1 MNSRYRELDSLRG
14 IAAMSVF
21 IFHIAMILPETWK
34 EGFLWNILFHS
45 PFHLFF
51 TGEQPVILF
60 FVLSGFVL
68 SLIYFTG
75 KKISYFSFVIKRFF
89 RLYLPYVV
97 SIIVAILLCLLFSNG
112 GNQRLGTLF
121 NIVWKDPVNIGSM
134 LDHFLFIGNY
144 NVYSYNVVIWTLIHE
159 MRISLILPFLVFF
172 AIRFGWKINLA
183 IGIGTAIVG
192 AFFHLLLQDP
202 YQPIYKSLF
211 YILMFIMGIILCK
224 NRVYLIESFKSL
236 SKGRKITIAVIG
248 AFLYIY
254 ADLLGNPLLI
264 DWAATLGVSILL
276 IIAVSSELASKILL
290 IKPLQFLGKI
300 SFSLYLYH
308 LPILLSL
315 IYLFY
320 GKVPLL
326 IIAISA
332 IILTI
337 LISNFA
343 WLIIEKPSIRI
354 ANYFSRKVTSQLT
367 PVLKEDKEIV

>member
-21 IFHIAMILPETWK
+21 IFHIAMILPDNWK
-34 EGFLWNILFHS
+34 EGFLWSIIFYS

-68 SLIYFTG
+68 SLTYFTG

-121 NIVWKDPVNIGSM
+121 NIVWKDPVNIGN
-134 LDHFLFIGNY
+134 LLEHFLFIGNY

-159 MRISLILPFLVFF
+159 MRISIILPLLVFF

-183 IGIGTAIVG
+183 IGIGTAILG

-202 YQPIYKSLF
+202 FQPFYKSLF

-224 NRVYLIESFKSL
+224 NRVYLIEFFKSL
-236 SKGRKITIAVIG
+236 KKGRKITIAVIG

-254 ADLLGNPLLI
+254 ADLLSNPLLI
-264 DWAATLGVSILL
+264 DWAATVGVSILL
-276 IIAVSSELASKILL
+276 IISLSSEMASKILL

-308 LPILLSL
+308 IPILLSL
-315 IYLFY
+315 IYILY
-320 GKVPLL
+320 GKLPLL
-326 IIAISA
+326 IIAIAA

-337 LISNFA
+337 LISNVA
-343 WLIIEKPSIRI
+343 WLVIEKPSIRI
-354 ANYFSRKVTSQLT
+354 ANYFSRKVTSQVT
-367 PVLKEDKEIV
+367 PVLKKEKEIV